1 MNNLLPSSTKPDIIK
16 KIMSEKPQTKYS
28 RLQNQPY
35 INLRTYDCSHQQ
47 IKVKRKLIKNTDGK
61 AHGKLAEQAANY
73 NYMHACKQDIK
84 LKGTNTAMH

>member
-1 MNNLLPSSTKPDIIK
+1 VRSPKPNTHASK
-16 KIMSEKPQTKYS
+16 
-28 RLQNQPY
+28 NQSY

-73 NYMHACKQDIK
+73 NYMHACKQEIK